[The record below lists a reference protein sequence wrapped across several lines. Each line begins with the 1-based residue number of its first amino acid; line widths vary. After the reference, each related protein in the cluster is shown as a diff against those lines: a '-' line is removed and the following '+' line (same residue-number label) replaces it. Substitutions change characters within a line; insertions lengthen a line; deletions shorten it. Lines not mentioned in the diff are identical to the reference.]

1 MIPSIETLRGL
12 KPKDLRAL
20 LLAGHPIDAGALDD
34 TLYRGVS
41 LGIPHWVES
50 FAWTTFAKTFR
61 REPAGLRGW
70 NVKLEQTGLDGD
82 VLAKRRRDG
91 APLTFG
97 HYAVR
102 TTPAPGLP
110 AGTLLIDYGSP
121 RNPALDPTRRLRDPL
136 VALEPGDP
144 TRLLGWTYVDAF
156 GARIPTPSY
165 FLLERWAELDH
176 DA

>member
-1 MIPSIETLRGL
+1 MTGEPTLF
-12 KPKDLRAL
+12 DLA
-20 LLAGHPIDAGALDD
+20 
-34 TLYRGVS
+34 
-41 LGIPHWVES
+41 E
-50 FAWTTFAKTFR
+50 FE
-61 REPAGLRGW
+61 REAVAATPW
-70 NVKLEQTGLDGD
+70 
-82 VLAKRRRDG
+82 DG